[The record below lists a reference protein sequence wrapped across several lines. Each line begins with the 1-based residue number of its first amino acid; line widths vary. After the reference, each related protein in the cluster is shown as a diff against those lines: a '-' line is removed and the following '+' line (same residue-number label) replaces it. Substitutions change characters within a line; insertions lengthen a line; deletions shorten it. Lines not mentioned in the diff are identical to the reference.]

1 LILCCQAD
9 TGLTLAIHP
18 EIPMKNSYIYSF
30 ITTLL
35 AAFMTGCA
43 TTDSTTAPQAS
54 GGQTI
59 LQQALA
65 REATLS
71 GSYAAAAEDGFFSAT
86 VAGSGRPTVQA
97 HAGVYQV
104 TVPVAADI
112 PAECFVYHEPLDA
125 ASTLSKLIDEPLAD
139 MPKTQI
145 LKIDAGTF
153 GEVPYLYQ
161 EKLYITGQNAA
172 GVLKG
177 IVMPFEST
185 LLACLHDT
193 AGYSETFLKMARSF
207 AGSLVLRNTENENWR
222 HEEILV
228 WKLHDMNI
236 GYTVNRAA
244 PDEGGDIMS
253 VVETALIIP
262 RNAQQTMTHD
272 EYNLTFEQPDGTLI
286 NGRYAEAENGQVK
299 VSVSVD
305 GNGRDGYRVS
315 GNFQGKTID
324 APLKA
329 AAGVTGPYYQYR
341 QMVRAANPASGQPR
355 ALVLDTYVPSANPLE
370 TIAMEANPTG
380 VKVDGLPE
388 YEMLFAGLKA
398 TGLVDDKGQASML
411 VKMGTLELQLSRVYI
426 NIQP

>member
-1 LILCCQAD
+1 
-9 TGLTLAIHP
+9 
-18 EIPMKNSYIYSF
+18 MKNSLIISSVAA
-30 ITTLL
+30 LL
-35 AAFMTGCA
+35 AAFLGGCA
-43 TTDSTTAPQAS
+43 TIDSTSTPQAS
-54 GGQTI
+54 GGQTM

-71 GSYAAAAEDGFFSAT
+71 GSYEAAAEDGFFSAT
-86 VAGSGRPTVQA
+86 VTGSARPTVQA
-97 HAGVYQV
+97 HEGFYQV
-104 TVPVAADI
+104 TVPMAADI
-112 PAECFVYHEPLDA
+112 PAECFVYHEPLDS
-125 ASTLSKLIDEPLAD
+125 ASTLSQLIDEPLAD

-153 GEVPYLYQ
+153 DEVPYLYQ
-161 EKLYITGQNAA
+161 EKLYITEQKAA

-177 IVMPFEST
+177 IVMPFESA

-193 AGYSETFLKMARSF
+193 VGYSETFQKMAASF
-207 AGSLVLRNTENENWR
+207 ANSLVLGNADNENWK

-236 GYTVNRAA
+236 GYTVNRAT
-244 PDEGGDIMS
+244 PDEEGDIMN
-253 VVETALIIP
+253 VVETALMIP
-262 RNAQQTMTHD
+262 RNAQQTITHD

-305 GNGRDGYRVS
+305 VNGQDGYQVS
-315 GNFQGKTID
+315 GTFQGKHID

-341 QMVRAANPASGQPR
+341 EMVRAANPASGQPR

-380 VKVDGLPE
+380 VKVGGLPE

-398 TGLVDDKGQASML
+398 TGLVDGMGQTSMM
-411 VKMGTLELQLSRVYI
+411 VKMGTLELRLSRAYI